1 MKEIIKTRVTDQN
14 IVIPQAIIDKFRLS
28 KGDVIKWVINDTS
41 VKVEIVKEKRKLS
54 SLIGAF
60 DGPPSY
66 SIEEHELV
74 P

>member
-14 IVIPQAIIDKFRLS
+14 IVIPQLVIDKFHLS
-28 KGDVIKWVINDTS
+28 KGDVISWIIEDKS
-41 VKVEIVKEKRKLS
+41 LKVEIVKEKRKLS

-60 DGPPSY
+60 DGLPSN
-66 SIEEHELV
+66 SVEEHELI